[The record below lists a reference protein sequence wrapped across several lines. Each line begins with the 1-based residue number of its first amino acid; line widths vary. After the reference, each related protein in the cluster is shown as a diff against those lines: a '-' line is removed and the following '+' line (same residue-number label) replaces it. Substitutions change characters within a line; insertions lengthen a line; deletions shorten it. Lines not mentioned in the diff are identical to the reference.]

1 MDKFIKEVDNIISNC
16 SNQIN
21 ENIIGINYLEK
32 IKYPLIDNIRKLNLA
47 SFNCENHNNG
57 HEIKKILGDN
67 ELIVSLQTYSE
78 SLSKTK
84 YLIQR
89 DNLSI
94 IVRGFKS
101 ISVFDNQ
108 INANSFYLSLFTNT
122 GVVLS
127 KNTSVVEK
135 ISKNSII
142 LDIIN
147 AKENQ
152 DVEK

>member
-1 MDKFIKEVDNIISNC
+1 
-16 SNQIN
+16 
-21 ENIIGINYLEK
+21 
-32 IKYPLIDNIRKLNLA
+32 
-47 SFNCENHNNG
+47 
-57 HEIKKILGDN
+57 
-67 ELIVSLQTYSE
+67 
-78 SLSKTK
+78 
-84 YLIQR
+84 
-89 DNLSI
+89 SI